1 MLDRHLDAG
10 QAVLG
15 DDGDP
20 AHAGRQHVAER
31 GAHAGADEDLA
42 DADHGAAGAAG
53 AGAPGATMRSAT
65 SVGDRPSMSTMRSA
79 TSV

>member
-10 QAVLG
+10 QTVLG

-20 AHAGRQHVAER
+20 AHAGRQRLAQR

-42 DADHGAAGAAG
+42 DADHGAAGDAG
-53 AGAPGATMRSAT
+53 ASGATMRSAT